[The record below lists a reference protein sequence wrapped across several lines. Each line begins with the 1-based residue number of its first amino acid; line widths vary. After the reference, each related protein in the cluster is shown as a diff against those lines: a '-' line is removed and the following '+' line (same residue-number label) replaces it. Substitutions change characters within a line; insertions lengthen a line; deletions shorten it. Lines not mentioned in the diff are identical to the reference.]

1 MELSTASLV
10 DHQGNRELGALYV
23 CASAYTAYNPAKGI
37 TEGSN
42 RRVYY
47 MPLPPLSVEMDDEKL
62 KKLYSGPALT
72 CAHSVLWSSQYNA
85 RANGKVLRN
94 LVQEGAK
101 LMEKQRS
108 KISEVHQMP
117 STTCNFFS
125 QCNEFLA
132 TCKRL
137 SVDPLKLLHVFVWP
151 LPFNKDT
158 TCFDDG
164 FLAALLGDAAGLCT
178 ILRDHTAGVDRV
190 DTHPRAL
197 EQLAVKISNIDD
209 NCVPSFLLNNARC
222 WPRTFRNC
230 QHPLVIP
237 SVGSCLR
244 R

>member
-1 MELSTASLV
+1 MCISIYSL
-10 DHQGNRELGALYV
+10 QP
-23 CASAYTAYNPAKGI
+23 CKGHH
-37 TEGSN
+37 
-42 RRVYY
+42 RRVK
-47 MPLPPLSVEMDDEKL
+47 PSCVLHAPPTTVCGDGRREAEE
-62 KKLYSGPALT
+62 A
-72 CAHSVLWSSQYNA
+72 VQWSSTHLCTFSSLELTIQCTCQWQGPSQFGA
-85 RANGKVLRN
+85 
-94 LVQEGAK
+94 GAK

-137 SVDPLKLLHVFVWP
+137 SVDPLKLLHILVWP

-164 FLAALLGDAAGLCT
+164 FLATLLGDAAGLCT

-190 DTHPRAL
+190 DTHPRAV